1 MNKLFCACLVL
12 VLLSGCA
19 SVSTLNASEPGA
31 PIVYSGTRLD
41 WYAIQGG
48 CCPTER
54 FGVDAP
60 TYPMLDL
67 PGSLL
72 VDTVLF
78 PLALARVLGIG
89 LNVRGGS

>member
-1 MNKLFCACLVL
+1 MSKFLCACLEL
-12 VLLSGCA
+12 VLSGCA
-19 SVSTLNASEPGA
+19 SVSTLNASKPGA

-54 FGVDAP
+54 FGVEAP
-60 TYPMLDL
+60 AYPGFDL

-78 PLALARVLGIG
+78 PLALAKVLGIG

>member
-1 MNKLFCACLVL
+1 MSKFLCACLVL
-12 VLLSGCA
+12 VLSGCA
-19 SVSTLNASEPGA
+19 SVSTLNASKLGA

-54 FGVDAP
+54 FGVEAP
-60 TYPMLDL
+60 AYPGFDL

-78 PLALARVLGIG
+78 PLALAKVLGIG

>member
-1 MNKLFCACLVL
+1 MSKLLCACLVL
-12 VLLSGCA
+12 VLSGCA
-19 SVSTLNASEPGA
+19 SVSTLNAGKSGA

-54 FGVDAP
+54 FGVEAP
-60 TYPMLDL
+60 AYPGFDL

-78 PLALARVLGIG
+78 PLALAKVLGIG

>member
-1 MNKLFCACLVL
+1 VL
-12 VLLSGCA
+12 VLSGCA
-19 SVSTLNASEPGA
+19 SVSTLNAGKSGA

-54 FGVDAP
+54 FGVEAP
-60 TYPMLDL
+60 AYPGFDL

-78 PLALARVLGIG
+78 PLALAKVLGIG